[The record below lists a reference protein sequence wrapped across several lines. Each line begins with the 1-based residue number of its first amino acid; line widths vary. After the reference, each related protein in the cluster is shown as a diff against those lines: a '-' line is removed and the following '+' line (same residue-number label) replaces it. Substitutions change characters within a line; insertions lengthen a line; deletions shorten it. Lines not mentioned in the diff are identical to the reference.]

1 MSDSHPTFSQPWRL
15 IVLCLMGL
23 GMILLFAANTSH
35 VFADDLSQLYQAAP
49 GAASSQ
55 ALPLPDA
62 SSTPTPSLIGT
73 FLRLIL
79 TLLLIVCLIFVTVWG
94 LKLILEKRGIN
105 SLEDETKPVKLL
117 SSTYLAPRKAIHLVE
132 MGKRILV
139 LGVGNDE
146 ISKLDVITDPEEI
159 EMIHQSTQVG
169 FPNILDRLLQ
179 REVAD
184 KTDEETEQMIIESN
198 ETVGG
203 YVEKLKKAGKKKKDG
218 SSQGEDS

>member
-1 MSDSHPTFSQPWRL
+1 MRDSYLTFSQPWRL

-23 GMILLFAANTSH
+23 GMALLFTANTSH
-35 VFADDLSQLYQAAP
+35 VFADDLSPLYQQAAP

-62 SSTPTPSLIGT
+62 ASSPSPSLIGT
-73 FLRLIL
+73 FLRLVL
-79 TLLLIVCLIFVTVWG
+79 TLVLIVALIFATVWG

-105 SLEDETKPVKLL
+105 SPEDENKPVKLL
-117 SSTYLAPRKAIHLVE
+117 TSTYLAPRKAIHLVE
-132 MGKRILV
+132 VGKRILV

-146 ISKLDVITDPEEI
+146 INKLDVITDPEEMA
-159 EMIHQSTQVG
+159 MIHQSIQVG

-184 KTDEETEQMIIESN
+184 KTDEETERMIIESN
-198 ETVGG
+198 ETVDG
-203 YVEKLKKAGKKKKDG
+203 YVEKL
-218 SSQGEDS
+218 